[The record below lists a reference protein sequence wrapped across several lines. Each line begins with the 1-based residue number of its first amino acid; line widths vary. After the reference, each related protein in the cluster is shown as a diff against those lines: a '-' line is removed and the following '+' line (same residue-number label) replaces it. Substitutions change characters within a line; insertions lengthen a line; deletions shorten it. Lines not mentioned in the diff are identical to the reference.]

1 MENLDLA
8 AYIRDIPDFPNPGIL
23 FKDITTLIK
32 DPLAFHQAIDR
43 LTEPFTEKRVDLVV
57 GMESR
62 GFLFAAPL
70 AYKLSAGLV
79 PVRKIGRLPA
89 EAISASYALEY
100 GQNTLE
106 IHRDAIEPG
115 QRVLIVD
122 DLLATGGT
130 VRATMEL
137 VERLGGSVVGLGFL
151 VELLYLRG
159 REKVGDRVPTISLIQ
174 YT

>member
-8 AYIRDIPDFPNPGIL
+8 SYIRDIPDFPNPGIL

-32 DPLAFHQAIDR
+32 DPLAFHEAIDR
-43 LTEPFTEKRVDLVV
+43 LAGPFMGDGADLVV

-70 AYKLSAGLV
+70 AYKLTAGLV

-89 EAISASYALEY
+89 ESIRASYQLEY

-106 IHRDAIEPG
+106 IHRDAIEAG

-130 VRATMEL
+130 VKATMEL
-137 VERLGGSVVGLGFL
+137 VDRLGGKVVGLAFL
-151 VELLYLRG
+151 VELLYLHG
-159 REKVGDRVPTISLIQ
+159 RKKIGNLVPTISLIQ